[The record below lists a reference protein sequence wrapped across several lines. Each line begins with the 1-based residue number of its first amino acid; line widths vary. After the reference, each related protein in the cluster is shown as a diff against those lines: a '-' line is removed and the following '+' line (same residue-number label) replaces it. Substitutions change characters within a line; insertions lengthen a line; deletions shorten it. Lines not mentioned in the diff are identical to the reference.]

1 MLKGLQALAKKGL
14 TGREGAGV
22 LSGKQVSVGQRVVR
36 VDKVLGEGGFA
47 TIYGCTDVDTGEAF
61 ALKHFLLT

>member
-14 TGREGAGV
+14 ASRESGV

-47 TIYGCTDVDTGEAF
+47 TIYRCTDVDTAETF